1 MMFDT
6 AGATPSDDLVRDF
19 VTQVQQYQSPIAETI
34 EVQVEQPLES
44 AAPTQARRMR
54 MNTKF
59 RTQTTY
65 VSLSLSLS
73 LSHSSL
79 YLVCLLSLLSLSE
92 VAQVEEVSDTFWERN
107 FESSDAVPWFRFQ
120 QAFISDY
127 DTQLK
132 SKWKSVTC

>member
-65 VSLSLSLS
+65 VSLSLSLIPPS
-73 LSHSSL
+73 IWYVFSL
-79 YLVCLLSLLSLSE
+79 YLVFLKLLKLKKYLTHFGRGTLNPVMLFHGSDSNKHSSL
-92 VAQVEEVSDTFWERN
+92 TMIPN
-107 FESSDAVPWFRFQ
+107 
-120 QAFISDY
+120 
-127 DTQLK
+127 
-132 SKWKSVTC
+132 